1 MPSIIRT
8 GNCSKC
14 NCNSTVW
21 RWYTLWIQQ
30 IPTVLRWE
38 FQRVPRA
45 TNALCSTRWR
55 IWHSQTDLIL
65 SLVWGSSQRLTK
77 WSGQKKARSAEVYI
91 LPDAGAGVLR
101 HCGRQPRCLAGFLR
115 FFKVSWRF
123 LKVSWR
129 FLKVNSKQ
137 RWYMLVSSQHWNKH
151 FFWSSAVSRSVLI
164 RRVYTGKKMLLTITM
179 MKPPALT

>member
-1 MPSIIRT
+1 MK
-8 GNCSKC
+8 N
-14 NCNSTVW
+14 
-21 RWYTLWIQQ
+21 L
-30 IPTVLRWE
+30 
-38 FQRVPRA
+38 A
-45 TNALCSTRWR
+45 
-55 IWHSQTDLIL
+55 
-65 SLVWGSSQRLTK
+65 
-77 WSGQKKARSAEVYI
+77 
-91 LPDAGAGVLR
+91 LPDWFNSFLSMGKLPKIDKMVRSEESQIGRGVYSAGCWCWCPQALR
-101 HCGRQPRCLAGFLR
+101 ASAPMPGWFLKVFKSSLR

-179 MKPPALT
+179 MKPPPCTHVGDGVDPYPKDKDPQPLNATCLQEKIT